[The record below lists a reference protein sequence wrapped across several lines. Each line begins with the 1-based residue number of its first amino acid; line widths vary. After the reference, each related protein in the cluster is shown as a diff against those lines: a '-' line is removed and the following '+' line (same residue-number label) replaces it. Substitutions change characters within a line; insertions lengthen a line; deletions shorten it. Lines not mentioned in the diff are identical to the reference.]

1 MKKYSCS
8 YNGINPNFV
17 LSDIEKHQDIDP
29 VFFGMLD
36 IVSNIIMRGVP
47 TIPSQYLIESVG
59 TSSLY
64 NDTVYYLD
72 DTDYGAEWNRTIKG
86 FYNNIPASAFYYNYL
101 KNN

>member
-47 TIPSQYLIESVG
+47 TIPSQYHQRPYRDSRRKRRYVQEEVHFQNKVIMIIFIIRLII
-59 TSSLY
+59 
-64 NDTVYYLD
+64 
-72 DTDYGAEWNRTIKG
+72 YGRR
-86 FYNNIPASAFYYNYL
+86 
-101 KNN
+101 